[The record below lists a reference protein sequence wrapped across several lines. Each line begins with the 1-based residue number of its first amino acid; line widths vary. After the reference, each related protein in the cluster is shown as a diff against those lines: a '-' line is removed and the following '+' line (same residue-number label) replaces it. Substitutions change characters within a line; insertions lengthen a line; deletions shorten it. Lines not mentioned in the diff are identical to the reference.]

1 MLWTLAACFL
11 GLLFLGMPI
20 SVLLALTT
28 AVALLLFTN
37 TPLTILAQQLFNALD
52 NFVLLAI
59 PFFILAGGL
68 MTEGAIARRLIAVMN
83 LLVGRFRGGAAMA
96 TVVACVFF
104 AALSGSSPATVVAIG
119 SIMYPALMKQGYS
132 QKFATGLVTTAGS
145 LGIVIPPSIPM
156 ILYCLVMNVSVA
168 KLFMAGVAPGLMIG
182 LALMG
187 YTSVLSRRYGWRSER
202 RYSRAEAW
210 KVIKDGIWALLLPVI
225 VLGGIYS
232 GAFTPTEAAA
242 VSVVYALAVEFLV
255 YKELTFVK
263 LFKVCRDSAMLS
275 ACLLFILA
283 CAMTFV
289 WLLTAEQLP
298 GLVADYI
305 MSVVD
310 SWWMFLILV
319 AAFFLVTGA
328 VMDAV
333 SAMIVLSPLFMETL
347 ARFNIDLI
355 HYGIVMVLMIEF
367 GFLTPPFG
375 LNLFVAMGMT
385 GQSLTRVGAAVV
397 PFLLVLFAC
406 ILLITFVPQI
416 SLFLPN
422 LLLGGLR

>member
-1 MLWTLAACFL
+1 MLLTLAACFL
-11 GLLFLGMPI
+11 GLLILGMPI

-83 LLVGRFRGGAAMA
+83 LMVGRFRGGAAMA

-168 KLFMAGVAPGLMIG
+168 KLFMAGVVPGLLIG
-182 LALMG
+182 LALMI
-187 YTSVLSRRYGWRSER
+187 YTAFLSRRYGWRSER
-202 RYSRAEAW
+202 GYQRGEAL

-242 VSVVYALAVEFLV
+242 VSVVYALLVEMLI
-255 YKELTFVK
+255 YKELTLPK

-319 AAFFLVTGA
+319 TVFFLITGA

-333 SAMIVLSPLFMETL
+333 SAMIVLSPLFLETL
-347 ARFNIDLI
+347 SRYNIDLI
-355 HYGIVMVLMIEF
+355 HYGIFMVLMIEF

-375 LNLFVAMGMT
+375 LNLFVSMGMT
-385 GQSLTRVGAAVV
+385 GQSLTRVGSAVA
-397 PFLLVLFAC
+397 PFLLVLLAC
-406 ILLITFVPQI
+406 IMLITFVPEI
-416 SLFLPN
+416 CLFLPN
-422 LLLGGLR
+422 LLLGHLR

>member
-68 MTEGAIARRLIAVMN
+68 MTEGAIAKRLIAVMN

-168 KLFMAGVAPGLMIG
+168 KLFMAGVVPGLMIG
-182 LALMG
+182 LALMV
-187 YTSVLSRRYGWRSER
+187 YTAVLSRRYGWRSER
-202 RYSRAEAW
+202 RYGRPEAW
-210 KVIKDGIWALLLPVI
+210 KVVKDGIWALLLPVI

-242 VSVVYALAVEFLV
+242 VSVVYALVVEIFI
-255 YKELTFVK
+255 YKELTPAK

-385 GQSLTRVGAAVV
+385 GQSLTRVGAAVT

-406 ILLITFVPQI
+406 IMLITFVPEI

-422 LLLGGLR
+422 WLLSGLR